1 MKKYFVIVAALFA
14 FVLLQS
20 CGGKSSGET
29 TEEKHTDEEAG
40 EEEHANE
47 NTATLTAE
55 QMKTIEIVLGVIE
68 QKELTNSIKA
78 NGVLTVPNQNKAFVT
93 PLYSGVVKSLN
104 VQPGS
109 YVKQG
114 QAIATIVNPELIQMQ
129 QQLQQVNTQI
139 NLAEIEVKRQ
149 KELVEGNAAPLKR
162 LQQVET
168 ELATLKSQRSGLQKQ
183 LGAIGASQ
191 GYSSAITVRAPISG
205 TVSKVTAQLG
215 SNVDVSS
222 PIAEI
227 VNNSQLHLDLYVYEK
242 DLTKLKPNQTI
253 HFTLTNNPGKEYD
266 AEIYSIGSAFESDTK
281 TIPVHAKVIGNKTGL
296 IDGMSIT
303 ALVSLDKSTV
313 PAVPTDAIV
322 TYQGQDYIF
331 VVTEAHAE
339 DEHEKKDT
347 AKAGT
352 QINHED
358 DKGTGHKEEPGSVT
372 FEKIPVVKGSSD
384 VGYTEITLLKEIPA
398 GAKVVLK
405 GSFFILAKMTNTE
418 GHGH

>member
-1 MKKYFVIVAALFA
+1 MKKYFIIATVVFA

-20 CGGKSSGET
+20 CGSKNSGEIKEEKQ
-29 TEEKHTDEEAG
+29 TEEAQDEEHG
-40 EEEHANE
+40 DE

-55 QMKTIEIVLGVIE
+55 QMKTIEIVLGSIE
-68 QKELTNSIKA
+68 QKELTNSVKA
-78 NGVLTVPNQNKAFVT
+78 NGVLMVPNQNKAFVT

-109 YVKQG
+109 FVKQG

-139 NLAEIEVKRQ
+139 KLAEIEVKRQ

-168 ELATLKSQRSGLQKQ
+168 ELATLRSQRSGLQKQ

-191 GYSSAITVRAPISG
+191 SFSSAIVVRAPISG

-215 SNVDVSS
+215 SNVDVNS

-242 DLTKLKPNQTI
+242 DLPKLKPNQTI

-266 AEIYSIGSAFESDTK
+266 AEIYSIASAFESDSK
-281 TIPVHAKVIGNKTGL
+281 TIPVHAKVMGDKTGL
-296 IDGMSIT
+296 IDGMNIT

-339 DEHEKKDT
+339 DEYEKKDSAKTGT
-347 AKAGT
+347 AIK
-352 QINHED
+352 HED
-358 DKGTGHKEEPGSVT
+358 EKKAGHKEEPGSIT
-372 FEKIPVVKGSSD
+372 FERVPVVKGSSD
-384 VGYTEITLLKEIPA
+384 VGYTEIILLKEIPA